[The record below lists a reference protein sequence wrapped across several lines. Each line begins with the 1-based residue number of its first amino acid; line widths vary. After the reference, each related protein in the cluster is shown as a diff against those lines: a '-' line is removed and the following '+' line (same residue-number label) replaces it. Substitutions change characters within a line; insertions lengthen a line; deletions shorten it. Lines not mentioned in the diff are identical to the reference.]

1 MAAGPISESPPAAPT
16 RDAPAAPANRI
27 APRSQGK
34 KLGERTSFYV
44 WTAVVLAV
52 AVAAV
57 ILGWHA
63 SGGTTDPTDL
73 PAGRSLSHT
82 TVVVNSAILVFREG
96 LETILVLAAITA
108 SFLGANKL
116 YRRPVAFGGAGA
128 ILASIGTW
136 FLVIWFI
143 GQFHGGEFD
152 VQAATGLPA
161 LIVLLLVMNW
171 FFHKMYWTG
180 WISNHH
186 KRRRSLL
193 SSDPETNQRRM
204 LLGLAL
210 LGFTS
215 VYREGFEIVI
225 FLQNLRELYGSSVV
239 LEGVAIGA
247 LFTAAAGVLTFALH
261 QRLPYKRLL
270 VITGVMLL
278 FVLVVSVGEE
288 VNEMQLAGWIGT
300 TEITWLHIP
309 GWMGTWFSLFNN
321 WETFIGQ
328 GIALLIVLGSYFGA
342 QYMRVWR
349 PRRRGQA
356 VARRATAP
364 PQRASEQLG
373 AGEPM
378 LGTLLAAARDLR
390 PERVRS
396 ALTQPSS

>member
-1 MAAGPISESPPAAPT
+1 MSEATAPSK
-16 RDAPAAPANRI
+16 R
-27 APRSQGK
+27 
-34 KLGERTSFYV
+34 LHERASFYV
-44 WTAVVLAV
+44 WTVVVLAV
-52 AVAAV
+52 AVTAV
-57 ILGWHA
+57 VLGWHA
-63 SGGTTDPTDL
+63 SGGTANPTAL

-82 TVVVNSAILVFREG
+82 TVVVDSAILVFREG
-96 LETILVLAAITA
+96 LETILVLAAVTA

-128 ILASIGTW
+128 VLASIGTW
-136 FLVIWFI
+136 FAVIWLI

-239 LEGVAIGA
+239 LEGVAIGL
-247 LFTAAAGVLTFALH
+247 LFTTAAGVLTFALH

-278 FVLVVSVGEE
+278 FVLVVSVGEQ

-300 TEITWLHIP
+300 SEISGLHIP
-309 GWMGTWFSLFNN
+309 AWMGTWFSLFNN

-328 GIALLIVLGSYFGA
+328 GLALALVIGSYVAA
-342 QYMRVWR
+342 QYVRVWR
-349 PRRRGQA
+349 PRKRGQA
-356 VARRATAP
+356 VAKRAEAP
-364 PQRASEQLG
+364 PQRQVEAPSG
-373 AGEPM
+373 KPA
-378 LGTLLAAARDLR
+378 LGTL
-390 PERVRS
+390 S
-396 ALTQPSS
+396 

>member
-1 MAAGPISESPPAAPT
+1 MADGTTSQQPLDAAPGAEAEAGAQDAAGT
-16 RDAPAAPANRI
+16 RTP
-27 APRSQGK
+27 SK
-34 KLGERTSFYV
+34 KLHERASFYV
-44 WTAVVLAV
+44 WTAIVLAV
-52 AVAAV
+52 AVTAV

-73 PAGRSLSHT
+73 PPGRSLSHT
-82 TVVVNSAILVFREG
+82 TVVINSAILVFREG

-108 SFLGANKL
+108 SFLGANRL

-247 LFTAAAGVLTFALH
+247 LFTGAAGVLTFALH

-278 FVLVVSVGEE
+278 FVLVVSVGEQ

-300 TEITWLHIP
+300 SEITWLHIP
-309 GWMGTWFSLFNN
+309 AWMGTWFSLFNN

-328 GIALLIVLGSYFGA
+328 GIALLIVLGSYAGA

-356 VARRATAP
+356 VARRAEAP
-364 PQRASEQLG
+364 PQRAAAERST
-373 AGEPM
+373 GEPM
-378 LGTLLAAARDLR
+378 LG
-390 PERVRS
+390 
-396 ALTQPSS
+396 ALS

>member
-1 MAAGPISESPPAAPT
+1 MLASKPTMSAAQAPTAPASPAADSAAPVVEPPSGAAPK
-16 RDAPAAPANRI
+16 APAKRA
-27 APRSQGK
+27 S
-34 KLGERTSFYV
+34 ERVSFYI
-44 WTAVVLAV
+44 WTVVVLAV
-52 AVAAV
+52 TVTAV

-63 SGGTTDPTDL
+63 SGGTANPTAL

-96 LETILVLAAITA
+96 LETILVLAAVTA

-116 YRRPVAFGGAGA
+116 YRRPVVAGGAGA
-128 ILASIGTW
+128 IAASIATW
-136 FLVIWFI
+136 FAVIWLI

-247 LFTAAAGVLTFALH
+247 LFTTATGVLTFALH

-278 FVLVVSVGEE
+278 FVLVVSVGEQ

-300 TEITWLHIP
+300 SEITWLRIP
-309 GWMGTWFSLFNN
+309 AWMGTWFSLFNN

-328 GIALLIVLGSYFGA
+328 AIALLLVLGSYVGA
-342 QYMRVWR
+342 QYVRVWR
-349 PRRRGQA
+349 PRRRG
-356 VARRATAP
+356 
-364 PQRASEQLG
+364 
-373 AGEPM
+373 
-378 LGTLLAAARDLR
+378 LAAARRAEAPPEARASSER
-390 PERVRS
+390 PATERS
-396 ALTQPSS
+396 ALGALS